1 MGERACR
8 EASGRE
14 YYRLGENDLRGSSST
29 SGAKVL
35 VSLTELEYMEAVPSF
50 SDMGLVK
57 REGDR

>member
-35 VSLTELEYMEAVPSF
+35 VSFTELEYTEAVPSF
-50 SDMGLVK
+50 SDRGA
-57 REGDR
+57 R

>member
-1 MGERACR
+1 MGKRACP
-8 EASGRE
+8 EACGRE

-35 VSLTELEYMEAVPSF
+35 VLFTELEYTEAVPSF
-50 SDMGLVK
+50 SDMRLVK